1 MLFCNP
7 SWNGCQNKAL
17 LTLTKV
23 RALSLLQFSH
33 LWQRSRRR
41 EGIAP
46 FALDCGQF
54 HQRSDRLAFVIMGF
68 DHDLAPVP
76 NPAPLANETCATKK
90 VALNAK
96 PVEAAHVAS
105 GINPPQV
112 EVGWK
117 DFELHR
123 LIEHIVIQLA
133 EITISGRIAHFY
145 QDFLSCR
152 STFLTLCLGPI
163 SRDLCG
169 RDQKCILIGRPTGEV
184 V

>member
-17 LTLTKV
+17 LTLTKAW
-23 RALSLLQFSH
+23 ALSLLQFSH

-46 FALDCGQF
+46 FAFDCGQF
-54 HQRSDRLAFVIMGF
+54 HERSDRLAFVIMGF
-68 DHDLAPVP
+68 DQNLTPIP
-76 NPAPLANETCATKK
+76 NPAPFPNEARAAKK

-96 PVEAAHVAS
+96 PVEATHVA
-105 GINPPQV
+105 GWVNPPQV
-112 EVGWK
+112 EVGRE
-117 DFELHR
+117 DFELDR
-123 LIEHIVIQLA
+123 LIEHIVIQIA
-133 EITISGRIAHFY
+133 GITISGRIVHFY

-152 STFLTLCLGPI
+152 STFLKLCLGPV
-163 SRDLCG
+163 SRDLRG
-169 RDQKCILIGRPTGEV
+169 SDQERILIGRPAGEV